1 MKTKFFILCLIIFAG
16 KGFSQNNNY
25 SQTMPDSLKKVV
37 ILKPTGKTVN
47 GLPEMAVLQDTST
60 VHETVMNN
68 INNSIVDEFLEL
80 YFIAQIYLKNKNK
93 SDAIE
98 PAYLAL
104 TEDQGGFARVG
115 FAIREGTSHII
126 KENTPYVDI
135 VTGAATANT
144 GRLMSFTQ
152 LYPHELGHVIFN
164 LLSPEDTINNNAK
177 SVGVHYFPI
186 VTDYSTA
193 FDEGFA
199 IHCENV
205 ARIFE
210 KNETIK
216 SGIFS
221 DIDGVAKASKQ
232 SINGFERDLIYPF
245 RLGYYRAS
253 MLVWYSGYENYR
265 RYKQAIN
272 GDIRY
277 KNGSLQL
284 RCIKDRLSYHKSGV
298 RLNKSEKRNI
308 VQMHSTEGAVSSF
321 FTHLSK
327 SELPENYLDFSFYK
341 DFLYNP
347 GEEARS
353 PQELF
358 SHLQN
363 QFIKY
368 FYVLQNYVVLN
379 NSTKSQL
386 IDFMEGYIE
395 SFPSEKNRVKEIFK
409 DALGLEYSRELP
421 PPLWLLIK
429 DHSHRV
435 LVFDLFDVIT
445 VPIYTFDLNA
455 AEIEHLLTIDGITRN
470 DAEKIV
476 RYRNENGFFTDLEQ
490 LKNIPNITPE
500 VVDKISSA
508 KFDQDYYDK
517 VYQDFELELN
527 IGKLI
532 LKPLQYLFYRASFYY
547 LIIFGLVYF
556 FLIKRGNPTVK
567 ESAILFVKYFFFWM
581 IFLLAGLISVL
592 LFNQAYFYIIIF
604 SMLMSL
610 LALVIYRKKKE
621 RRLRTLVFIGVMS
634 IAIIAS
640 VI

>member
-1 MKTKFFILCLIIFAG
+1 MKIFFFILCLIIFTG
-16 KGFSQNNNY
+16 KGFSQNNNF
-25 SQTMPDSLKKVV
+25 SQTLPDGLERV
-37 ILKPTGKTVN
+37 IILEPTGKTVN
-47 GLPEMAVLQDTST
+47 GLPEMVVLQDTST

-68 INNSIVDEFLEL
+68 INNSIIDEFLEL
-80 YFIAQIYLKNKNK
+80 YFIAQVYLKNKNK
-93 SDAIE
+93 LDAIE

-126 KENTPYVDI
+126 KENKPYVDI
-135 VTGAATANT
+135 VTSVATANP

-205 ARIFE
+205 ARVFE

-221 DIDGVAKASKQ
+221 DIDRVAKASEQ
-232 SINGFERDLIYPF
+232 SINGFERDLAYPF
-245 RLGYYRAS
+245 RLDYYRAS
-253 MLVWYSGYENYR
+253 MLAWYQGYENYR
-265 RYKQAIN
+265 RYKQAIS

-277 KNGSLQL
+277 KNSSLQL
-284 RCIKDRLSYHKSGV
+284 RCIKDQLSYHNSGV

-321 FTHLSK
+321 FTHMSK

-341 DFLYNP
+341 DFLCDS

-358 SHLQN
+358 SPLQN

-368 FYVLQNYVVLN
+368 FYVLHNYVVIN
-379 NSTKSQL
+379 NSSKSQL
-386 IDFMEGYIE
+386 IDFIDGYIE

-409 DALGLEYSRELP
+409 DALGIEYKRELP
-421 PPLWLLIK
+421 PPLWLLVK
-429 DHSHRV
+429 DHSHRI
-435 LVFDLFDVIT
+435 LVFDMFDVET

-455 AEIEHLLTIDGITRN
+455 AEIEHFLTVEGITRN
-470 DAEKIV
+470 DAEKIIS
-476 RYRNENGFFTDLEQ
+476 YRNENGFFTGLEQ
-490 LKNIPNITPE
+490 LKDIPNIRPE
-500 VVDKISSA
+500 AIDKIISA
-508 KFDQDYYDK
+508 EFDQDYYDK

-527 IGKLI
+527 ISKLI
-532 LKPLQYLFYRASFYY
+532 LNPLQHLFYRASFYY
-547 LIIFGLVYF
+547 LIIFGIVFF

-567 ESAILFVKYFFFWM
+567 ESAVLFVKYFFFWM
-581 IFLLAGLISVL
+581 LFVLAGLISVL

-604 SMLMSL
+604 SILMAI
-610 LALVIYRKKKE
+610 LALAIYRKRKE
-621 RRLRTLVFIGVMS
+621 KRLRTLLFIGVMC

-640 VI
+640 II